1 MLALLRAL
9 LHECGT
15 LPLPL
20 QLLDRSRVHMVSL
33 VLRGRNGTAAP
44 RDHAFVGAT
53 AAKGIC
59 QLELHHALE
68 PFRLSARAICVWLSD
83 EIRRKGWDHVPDV
96 LFVRGLTAD
105 DFDDLLQTQGS
116 LVEEVQGDDD

>member
-1 MLALLRAL
+1 
-9 LHECGT
+9 
-15 LPLPL
+15 
-20 QLLDRSRVHMVSL
+20 MVSL
-33 VLRGRNGTAAP
+33 VLWGRYGAAAP

-53 AAKGIC
+53 AAEGIC
-59 QLELHHALE
+59 KLELHHALE
-68 PFRLSARAICVWLSD
+68 PFRLSARAISVWLSD

-105 DFDDLLQTQGS
+105 DVDDLLQTQGS